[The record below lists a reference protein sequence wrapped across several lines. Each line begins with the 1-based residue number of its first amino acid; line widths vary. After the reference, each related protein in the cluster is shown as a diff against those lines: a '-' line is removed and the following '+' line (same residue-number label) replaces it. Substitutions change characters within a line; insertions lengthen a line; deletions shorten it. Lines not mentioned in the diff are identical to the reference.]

1 MNNKTREQQRLP
13 LQEGE
18 PVLIIEDRGRKHLL
32 HLKSGY
38 QSHHGRTGQIAHDDL
53 IGKPPGLNCTA
64 ENGRQFLCLRPT
76 LEEFILHKLTRQT
89 QIIYPRDASII
100 ATKGNLYCGARVLES
115 GMGSGAFSLVARSL
129 LGPDGL
135 LVSYERRSEFIDL
148 ATDNIRMYEKIHGA
162 LPTPHEIEFRD
173 IYEGI
178 DHKDLDTIVL
188 DLPEPNNV
196 VQAASQALRVN
207 GVLIAWL
214 PTALQGFSF
223 CRDLQNNPDWGR
235 ISTIE
240 TLVRSWRVGPQSIR
254 PADRIVGQTGFL
266 VSARRVAPTSV
277 RHS

>member
-1 MNNKTREQQRLP
+1 
-13 LQEGE
+13 
-18 PVLIIEDRGRKHLL
+18 
-32 HLKSGY
+32 
-38 QSHHGRTGQIAHDDL
+38 
-53 IGKPPGLNCTA
+53 
-64 ENGRQFLCLRPT
+64 
-76 LEEFILHKLTRQT
+76 
-89 QIIYPRDASII
+89 
-100 ATKGNLYCGARVLES
+100 
-115 GMGSGAFSLVARSL
+115 
-129 LGPDGL
+129 
-135 LVSYERRSEFIDL
+135 
-148 ATDNIRMYEKIHGA
+148 MYEKIHGA

-214 PTALQGFSF
+214 PTALQVFSF

-240 TLVRSWRVGPQSIR
+240 TLVRSWRVRPKSIR
-254 PADRIVGQTGFL
+254 PADRMVGHTGFL